1 MANGG
6 QLREKKELQAQ
17 VTASVQTQGWDLGM
31 NMGWM
36 MKADGGYTTKGLENL
51 ADEVRS
57 YPMGN
62 GQGDLQGDQT
72 SQP

>member
-1 MANGG
+1 
-6 QLREKKELQAQ
+6 
-17 VTASVQTQGWDLGM
+17 
-31 NMGWM
+31 M

>member
-31 NMGWM
+31 NMG
-36 MKADGGYTTKGLENL
+36 
-51 ADEVRS
+51 
-57 YPMGN
+57 
-62 GQGDLQGDQT
+62 
-72 SQP
+72 